1 MPSAP
6 KRSQSTA
13 KFTRLGTFPPLAFRI
28 LAILLILTLNLVM
41 VSFLMFQNYK
51 LSDDFTTLATFMKAI
66 NLITEEIPPL
76 VHTDSGEKAL
86 NWMDEFKVSH
96 LPVLKN
102 GNFVGVV
109 SESDILDRLN
119 AENSLDGLFDHLPRP
134 YVFANSHV
142 FEVLAKMSEFNLSV
156 LPILDENENY
166 LGCTTIYHLMVQLA
180 NTGSMKEVGGI
191 LILEINNIDY
201 SMAQIAQ
208 IVESNNARI
217 LSSYILTNSSSSKL
231 EITLKINKL
240 DLSSIIRTFERYDY
254 VVKESFQ
261 KSMDNDDLQARFDSL
276 MHYLKF

>member
-13 KFTRLGTFPPLAFRI
+13 KFTRLGIFPPLAFRI

-156 LPILDENENY
+156 LPILDQNENY
-166 LGCTTIYHLMVQLA
+166 LGCTTIYHLMLQLA